1 MLLKIWHT
9 FCIMLVYMKKV
20 SKIKNFFSNKS
31 GASLMEFAVVTALMA
46 VLAAT
51 AAPKFSTIS
60 ESGKFRKSHSEI
72 QKIAKQALNFYQDMA
87 VKEGRGRFPGQTK
100 YNQKV
105 GGHQTLEE
113 LNEDLLGLK
122 DESQVF
128 NPPSFRR
135 FDSPDGSDWVSV
147 FGLETY
153 NGPNAEDISLN
164 ESFNDVGVLWQSLFG
179 DEVLNSPF
187 QDGHYIYQVLPG
199 YGVGSKSVA
208 PTLFIA
214 DLENPSQIHIIL
226 RP

>member
-1 MLLKIWHT
+1 
-9 FCIMLVYMKKV
+9 
-20 SKIKNFFSNKS
+20 
-31 GASLMEFAVVTALMA
+31 MEFAVVTALMA

-122 DESQVF
+122 DESQAL

-164 ESFNDVGVLWQSLFG
+164 ESFNDVGALWQSLFG

-187 QDGHYIYQVLPG
+187 QDGHYIYQAVSYTHLTLPT
-199 YGVGSKSVA
+199 KA
-208 PTLFIA
+208 
-214 DLENPSQIHIIL
+214 
-226 RP
+226 

>member
-1 MLLKIWHT
+1 MK
-9 FCIMLVYMKKV
+9 CIF
-20 SKIKNFFSNKS
+20 KIKTYLKENS

-105 GGHQTLEE
+105 GGHQSLSD
-113 LNEDLLGLK
+113 LNDDLIGSN
-122 DESQVF
+122 DDYQIF
-128 NPPSFRR
+128 NPPSFKR
-135 FDSPDGSDWVSV
+135 FDSSDGSDWVSI
-147 FGLETY
+147 FGIETY
-153 NGPNAEDISLN
+153 NGPNSQDLSLN
-164 ESFNDVGVLWQSLFG
+164 QNYNEVGNLWQSMFG
-179 DEVLNSPF
+179 DEVLNSPY

-199 YGVGSKSVA
+199 YGVGSQSEA

-214 DLENPSQIHIIL
+214 DLENPSQLHIIVK
-226 RP
+226 P